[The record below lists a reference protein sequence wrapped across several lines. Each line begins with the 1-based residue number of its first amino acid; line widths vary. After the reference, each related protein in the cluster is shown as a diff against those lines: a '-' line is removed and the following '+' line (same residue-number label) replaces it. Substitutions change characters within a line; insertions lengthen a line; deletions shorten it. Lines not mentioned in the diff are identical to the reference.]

1 MSGDK
6 ENPQGSASAD
16 APEGE
21 DMARHAAWDAV
32 ALEAPRAEVRARAL
46 AAAILALPPARP
58 TSASDAM
65 RAREERVGAKGAEG
79 AEGAEGVEGEGAE
92 DAAPDAD
99 DRVTGDATKKLP
111 SFPPPSASLRAAAKA
126 ARRATA
132 MRALR
137 PDDHDEDGDEEA
149 AGSSPSSPPASVT
162 GPRTLKRFAKE
173 RRTQRLVGAATF
185 AVLALAATFMVTIGR
200 DGAQHKAQ
208 GDVVA
213 RDRTEVSVGS
223 RARVVLEPNAH
234 VAWQSTEEVTQSEGS
249 AFYRVEPGT
258 TFKVHTPVGD
268 VTVLGTCFRIK
279 VRAGDASA
287 NANANANAKAS
298 SNADANPNGDA
309 SLGGGTM
316 MTKRDVKS
324 GVVGAV
330 STAIAF
336 VAVYEGKVAVS
347 HAGQSVQLVAGE
359 AADLGPGAPKKDED
373 GSAAERAFDDRAF
386 EEDEAKGDPTLRA
399 NKNLVASVADYRA
412 RLERLDVQKR
422 ALEQELAE
430 TKDKLGL
437 AAGDAGA
444 FVKNE
449 VNEEEWKE
457 LAKNGTIKMR
467 VPCNWKGG
475 WWPPPAKLNELGL
488 SRDDGTTIQ
497 AASNRLYESSW
508 AKIRP
513 VCEKIGG
520 KDLAEKLGLDGC
532 PSFVFNYMKGADK
545 DNALE
550 AMRRVSEMRAGLR
563 PLLSVDDPQ
572 LGPVEKVMLVLTGEQ
587 QAFEADLAQ
596 SFGPDEAHRIVTSD
610 SLCSWSSTW
619 NGPGPRKPAT
629 P

>member
-6 ENPQGSASAD
+6 ENPQGSASTD

-21 DMARHAAWDAV
+21 DVARHAAWDAV
-32 ALEAPRAEVRARAL
+32 ALEAPRAEIRARAL
-46 AAAILALPPARP
+46 AAAIQALPPARP

-65 RAREERVGAKGAEG
+65 RAREEREG
-79 AEGAEGVEGEGAE
+79 AEG
-92 DAAPDAD
+92 
-99 DRVTGDATKKLP
+99 DRVAADANKKLP
-111 SFPPPSASLRAAAKA
+111 SFPPPSASLRAAAQA

-137 PDDHDEDGDEEA
+137 PHDREEGDEEA
-149 AGSSPSSPPASVT
+149 VGSSKSSPPASLP

-185 AVLALAATFMVTIGR
+185 AVLALAATFMLTIGR

-287 NANANANAKAS
+287 NANANANASAKAS
-298 SNADANPNGDA
+298 STADANPNGDA

-324 GVVGAV
+324 GVVGAL

-373 GSAAERAFDDRAF
+373 GSAAERAFDDRAL

-430 TKDKLGL
+430 AKDKLGL
-437 AAGDAGA
+437 AAGDAGVA

-619 NGPGPRKPAT
+619 NGPGPRKPST